1 MSRDHQMPEIPM
13 KSTWMGED
21 IDTLPREK
29 LVEIIHHLDRQL
41 QGAYAAT
48 KSVIEI
54 NDLARKAR
62 QRF

>member
-1 MSRDHQMPEIPM
+1 MTDVPM

-21 IDTLPREK
+21 IDKLPREK

-41 QGAYAAT
+41 QSAYAAT

-54 NDLARKAR
+54 NDLARKA
-62 QRF
+62 QRRL